1 MCIRDSIDPVGKAVE
16 RCYSMFEYAKDNHK
30 EEEYL
35 HAFAR
40 SVWAEGRHGYMDS
53 SLKAIIKGAGL
64 DWEVAKTVLDT
75 DEWRS
80 ETDANR
86 EELFAL
92 GKWGVP
98 TMTLL
103 NADEEQL
110 LTVWGQDRIWL
121 IEETIKLMQE

>member
-1 MCIRDSIDPVGKAVE
+1 
-16 RCYSMFEYAKDNHK
+16 MFEFAKDNHK

-35 HAFAR
+35 NAFAK

-53 SLKAIIKGAGL
+53 SLKTIIKGAGL
-64 DWEVAKTVLDT
+64 DWEEAKTVLDT

-86 EELFAL
+86 EALFAL